1 MLKLKAI
8 SPMIAVILLIAFT
21 VAIGGIL
28 SVWLTG
34 LQQQQTT
41 TTGEYAEKVSK
52 CAGVSLAIENISDT
66 LFQVSYES
74 GTYKLENVTVT
85 VVFKNGTASQINCTP
100 STLSPGGICTVSIA
114 PNTTEQIWSARA
126 SGLCLGE
133 VSKVAEWPK

>member
-1 MLKLKAI
+1 MKAI

-41 TTGEYAEKVSK
+41 ATGEYAEKVAK

-74 GTYKLENVTVT
+74 GTYDLTDVNVT
-85 VVFKNGTASQINCTP
+85 VVFTNTTTRTFECA
-100 STLSPGGICTVSIA
+100 STLSPGGICVVDITDQGDSVTMENVTA
-114 PNTTEQIWSARA
+114 ARA
-126 SGLCLGE
+126 VGFCLQE
-133 VSKVAEWPK
+133 VAKVAEWSK

>member
-1 MLKLKAI
+1 MKGI

-41 TTGEYAEKVSK
+41 ATGEYAEKVAK
-52 CAGVSLAIENISDT
+52 CASVSLAIENISSSV
-66 LFQVSYES
+66 FQVSYES

-85 VVFKNGTASQINCTP
+85 VVFKNGTASTINCSST
-100 STLSPGGICTVSIA
+100 TLSPGEICTASIA

-126 SGLCLGE
+126 SGLCLSE
-133 VSKVAEWPK
+133 VSKVAEWQK

>member
-1 MLKLKAI
+1 MLRLKAI

-41 TTGEYAEKVSK
+41 ATGEYAEKVAK
-52 CAGVSLAIENISDT
+52 CASVSLSLTNITKD

-74 GTYKLENVTVT
+74 GTYNLTEVKI
-85 VVFKNGTASQINCTP
+85 VFVNNTGGTKSVMCPQ
-100 STLSPGGICTVSIA
+100 STLSPGDICVIDASKYINGTI
-114 PNTTEQIWSARA
+114 TSARA
-126 SGLCLGE
+126 IGICLGE
-133 VSKVAEWPK
+133 VAKVAEWQK